1 MKDETK
7 NKLILQLL
15 PAVACRNLGFKTPS
29 QHELRSYWTDCLDEA
44 NALAELY
51 EKFITPEPTEEKKES
66 VVFAKTNE

>member
-1 MKDETK
+1 MKPDIK

-29 QHELRSYWTDCLDEA
+29 QHELRSYWTDCLNEA
-44 NALAELY
+44 AALAELY
-51 EKFITPEPTEEKKES
+51 EKFIIPEPTEEKKES

>member
-1 MKDETK
+1 MKPDIK

-15 PAVACRNLGFKTPS
+15 PAVACRNLGFKSPS
-29 QHELRSYWTDCLDEA
+29 QHELRSYWTDCLNEA
-44 NALAELY
+44 SALAELY

>member
-1 MKDETK
+1 MKPDIK

-29 QHELRSYWTDCLDEA
+29 QHELRSYWTDCLNEA
-44 NALAELY
+44 AALAELY

>member
-1 MKDETK
+1 MKPDIK

-29 QHELRSYWTDCLDEA
+29 QHELRSYWTDCLNEA
-44 NALAELY
+44 SALAELY